1 MKNKLIDPIL
11 FSSRRDTY
19 LPSIRFFTK
28 RVSSSIIL
36 ARFSRIINKLFYDLG
51 LGSALNRYDNSIS
64 FYLTYADKKLYEAYD
79 RDSLFCNFGSG
90 SFYHR
95 KWKNYDL
102 SGNSKYYKAIQGKAN
117 KDFYQI
123 NLCDQNLVIPEKSE
137 SVSLIYCS
145 HTLEHLERSAVK
157 RFLGECF
164 RILEPGGVMRVAL
177 PFTKK
182 DFEIVN
188 HIYFQNNVD
197 LKLKNSFII
206 HAVLQMLND
215 LKDDFS
221 IDELTELLEKSNFDA
236 EKFYKTV
243 KDLGNLS
250 VFNVERP
257 DRHISYW
264 DYGNLISLS
273 NNLGFKMCIPLYQNL
288 SFALPFR
295 NNVVFDTTEP
305 HLSIYADIV
314 K

>member
-1 MKNKLIDPIL
+1 
-11 FSSRRDTY
+11 
-19 LPSIRFFTK
+19 
-28 RVSSSIIL
+28 
-36 ARFSRIINKLFYDLG
+36 
-51 LGSALNRYDNSIS
+51 
-64 FYLTYADKKLYEAYD
+64 
-79 RDSLFCNFGSG
+79 
-90 SFYHR
+90 
-95 KWKNYDL
+95 
-102 SGNSKYYKAIQGKAN
+102 
-117 KDFYQI
+117 
-123 NLCDQNLVIPEKSE
+123 
-137 SVSLIYCS
+137 
-145 HTLEHLERSAVK
+145 
-157 RFLGECF
+157 
-164 RILEPGGVMRVAL
+164 MRVAL
-177 PFTKK
+177 PFKK

-273 NNLGFKMCIPLYQNL
+273 NNLGFKMCIPFIKTYLLLCL
-288 SFALPFR
+288 SE
-295 NNVVFDTTEP
+295 TM
-305 HLSIYADIV
+305 
-314 K
+314 